1 MEVGQLATALAT
13 VATVAG
19 ASRVVGVPRS
29 TIRSAI
35 DRGELEVYHLGDGTT
50 VIDLGELRAWNER
63 RAKNS
68 EKN

>member
-1 MEVGQLATALAT
+1 MKIEQF
-13 VATVAG
+13 ATVAG
-19 ASRVVGVPRS
+19 AARVVGIPRS

-35 DRGELEVYHLGDGTT
+35 DRGELEVYQLGDGTT